1 LGVADDLADLL
12 VTGNLSAT
20 VHIGE
25 LLAEPSKAAVITPT
39 PGLPNLRT
47 YGGSV
52 LERVSVQVRCRASD
66 YPTADNLMASAHG
79 KLSGVKD
86 KILSGRTYHW
96 IVEVQQP
103 FYLGL
108 DENERPIFACNFDIL
123 RSATT

>member
-1 LGVADDLADLL
+1 MGYADDLRDLL

-39 PGLPNLRT
+39 AGLPNLRT

-66 YPTADNLMASAHG
+66 YPTADSLMAEAHG
-79 KLSGVKD
+79 KLSGIKD
-86 KILSGRTYHW
+86 KSLGGRTYHW

-108 DENERPIFACNFDIL
+108 DENERPMFSCNYDAL
-123 RSATT
+123 RSA